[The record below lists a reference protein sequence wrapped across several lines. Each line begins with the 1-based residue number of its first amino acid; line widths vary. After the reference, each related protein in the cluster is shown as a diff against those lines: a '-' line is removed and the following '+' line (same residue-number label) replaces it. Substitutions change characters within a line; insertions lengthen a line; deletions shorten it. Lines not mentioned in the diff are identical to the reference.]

1 MKIVNSLV
9 LVALATLALT
19 AVTTVG
25 AQGKYNGQDRG
36 KPVMPSTQNA
46 KVQAEC
52 GGCHMAFPAGLLPA
66 ASWKKVM
73 SGLDKHFDTDASLS
87 PQDTKEITDYLVKYA
102 SNRWTSSAAPLRIS
116 DGEWF
121 KAKHGVGEIA
131 PAVWKR
137 ESVKSP
143 ANCMACHSGAD
154 KGNFDEN
161 SIKIPK

>member
-1 MKIVNSLV
+1 MKIVKSML
-9 LVALATLALT
+9 LVALATLA
-19 AVTTVG
+19 VTSAN

-36 KPVMPSTQNA
+36 KPVMPSVLNA

-102 SNRWTSSAAPLRIS
+102 SNRWTSAAAPLRIS
-116 DGEWF
+116 DSEWF
-121 KAKHGVGEIA
+121 KAKHSASEIA
-131 PAVWKR
+131 PSVWKR

-154 KGNFDEN
+154 KGNFDER